1 MNPAAETYLWTASS
15 AMVATGGNAATAGG
29 DWHADGVSID
39 SRTIKPGDL
48 FVAIRGPKFDGHDFA
63 ADALATGAAAV
74 VVDRRPD
81 ALPADAPLLEV
92 KDTTLALEDLGIAA
106 RERVTA
112 RVIAVTGSVG
122 KTGTKEVL
130 RFVLEEQG
138 PSVASQGSLNN
149 HWGVPLSLSRMPA
162 DTAFGIFEIGMNHPG
177 EIAPLARMVR
187 PHVAI
192 ITNVE
197 AVHSAYFDSIETIA
211 DAKAE
216 IFQGLAADGVAVI
229 NRDNAQFAR
238 LSAAAEVAG
247 VANII
252 GFGVHEDAHVRA
264 VGIRSDCEGSD
275 VEAMICGAEV
285 AYRLGVPGRHWA
297 INSLAV
303 LAAVHAAG
311 GDVKA
316 SAAELA
322 GMCGMKGR
330 GRRHTIAMNGG
341 SFVVIDDSYNASPV
355 SMAAALE
362 TLGQMQ
368 PAGNG
373 RRIAVLGD
381 MLELGDESED
391 QHAALAEILI
401 AEKID
406 LVFTG
411 GQYMSAI
418 WEGLPR
424 EMRGGNASS
433 AAGILNKVMGMIR
446 PGDVVIVKGSA
457 GSNTGPIVEALLEL
471 GDSQG
476 SDPDDH
482 KLVVNGSC

>member
-15 AMVATGGNAATAGG
+15 AMVATDGNAATAGG

-48 FVAIRGPKFDGHDFA
+48 FVAIRGPKFDAHDFT

>member
-1 MNPAAETYLWTASS
+1 MNPAGETYLWTASS

-138 PSVASQGSLNN
+138 PSVTSQGSLNN

-252 GFGVHEDAHVRA
+252 GFGE
-264 VGIRSDCEGSD
+264 I
-275 VEAMICGAEV
+275 
-285 AYRLGVPGRHWA
+285 GRT
-297 INSLAV
+297 S
-303 LAAVHAAG
+303 
-311 GDVKA
+311 
-316 SAAELA
+316 
-322 GMCGMKGR
+322 C
-330 GRRHTIAMNGG
+330 
-341 SFVVIDDSYNASPV
+341 
-355 SMAAALE
+355 
-362 TLGQMQ
+362 
-368 PAGNG
+368 
-373 RRIAVLGD
+373 
-381 MLELGDESED
+381 
-391 QHAALAEILI
+391 
-401 AEKID
+401 
-406 LVFTG
+406 
-411 GQYMSAI
+411 
-418 WEGLPR
+418 R
-424 EMRGGNASS
+424 ER
-433 AAGILNKVMGMIR
+433 V
-446 PGDVVIVKGSA
+446 
-457 GSNTGPIVEALLEL
+457 
-471 GDSQG
+471 
-476 SDPDDH
+476 
-482 KLVVNGSC
+482 

>member
-1 MNPAAETYLWTASS
+1 M
-15 AMVATGGNAATAGG
+15 
-29 DWHADGVSID
+29 
-39 SRTIKPGDL
+39 
-48 FVAIRGPKFDGHDFA
+48 
-63 ADALATGAAAV
+63 
-74 VVDRRPD
+74 
-81 ALPADAPLLEV
+81 
-92 KDTTLALEDLGIAA
+92 
-106 RERVTA
+106 
-112 RVIAVTGSVG
+112 
-122 KTGTKEVL
+122 
-130 RFVLEEQG
+130 
-138 PSVASQGSLNN
+138 
-149 HWGVPLSLSRMPA
+149 
-162 DTAFGIFEIGMNHPG
+162 
-177 EIAPLARMVR
+177 
-187 PHVAI
+187 
-192 ITNVE
+192 
-197 AVHSAYFDSIETIA
+197 
-211 DAKAE
+211 
-216 IFQGLAADGVAVI
+216 
-229 NRDNAQFAR
+229 
-238 LSAAAEVAG
+238 
-247 VANII
+247 ANII
-252 GFGVHEDAHVRA
+252 GFGVHKDAQVRA

-275 VEAMICGAEV
+275 VEALVRGVEI

-303 LAAVHAAG
+303 LAAVDAAG

-355 SMAAALE
+355 SMAAALV

-381 MLELGDESED
+381 MLELGDESEA

-418 WEGLPR
+418 WEALPR
-424 EMRGGNASS
+424 EMQGGTASS
-433 AAGILNKVMGMIR
+433 AAGILNKVTGMVR
-446 PGDVVIVKGSA
+446 PGDIVIVKGSA

-482 KLVVNGSC
+482 KLVVNGNY